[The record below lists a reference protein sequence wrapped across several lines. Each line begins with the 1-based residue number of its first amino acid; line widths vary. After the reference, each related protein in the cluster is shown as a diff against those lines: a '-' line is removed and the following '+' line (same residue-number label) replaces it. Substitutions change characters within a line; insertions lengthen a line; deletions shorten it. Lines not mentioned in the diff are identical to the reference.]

1 MSANLKSEIAA
12 AQKAR
17 ARYGGFFTKEKF
29 SQMASC
35 SSLQEVAASIREN
48 SFYAEGFGNI
58 SDAAVNRETL
68 ENILKERLYTDL
80 SGLFGFDFALGSGLY
95 RLSVVDCEKDL
106 IMSFARRLNAGK
118 SETFRPSLPEFFER
132 HLDIDLSAMC
142 AAKDFDDL
150 LSCIKRRD
158 LLLMVSLCRPEENK
172 PIDLSFL
179 EYLLEDYFCKK
190 VTEIADGDQK
200 IINIFGIRSDVL
212 NLQMILRQ
220 KKYFSAS
227 PDEIKSRLLSLHGL
241 FPRKKLLALCDRSAE
256 EIEGFAAESKY
267 SEYFEGT
274 LSADIAAGRA
284 VRDLCRKTMR
294 FDTSPSS
301 VLSAYML
308 LAKNQY
314 DCLTTLV
321 EGVRY
326 SIGGEKIIQLL
337 PI

>member
-17 ARYGGFFTKEKF
+17 ARYGKFFTKEKF

-48 SFYAEGFGNI
+48 PFFAEGFGNI

-68 ENILKERLYTDL
+68 ERILKERLFTDL
-80 SGLFGFDFALGSGLY
+80 SQLFGFDFALGSKLY
-95 RLSVVDCEKDL
+95 RLSVVECEKEL
-106 IMSFARRLNAGK
+106 IMSFARLLNAGK
-118 SETFRPSLPEFFER
+118 SEFFRPSLPEFFER
-132 HLDIDLSAMC
+132 HLDIDISAVC
-142 AAKDFDDL
+142 AAKDFDDFL
-150 LSCIKRRD
+150 GCVKRRD
-158 LLLMVSLCRPEENK
+158 LFLMVSLCRPAENQ

-179 EYLLEDYFCKK
+179 EFLLEDYFCKK
-190 VTEIADGDQK
+190 VCEIADGDEK
-200 IINIFGIRSDVL
+200 IVNIFGIQADFL

-220 KKYFSAS
+220 KKYFDAP
-227 PDEIKSRLLSLHGL
+227 PDGIKARLLSLHSL
-241 FPRKKLLALCDRSAE
+241 FPRKKLEKLCESSVE
-256 EIEGFAAESKY
+256 EVERFIDESKY
-267 SEYFEGT
+267 SEYFKGAV
-274 LSADIAAGRA
+274 SADIAAGRA
-284 VRDLCRKTMR
+284 VRDICRKTMR

-326 SIGGEKIIQLL
+326 NLASDKITELL